1 MKAVMSRRLRKI
13 LSQAESGEKLGDV
26 LASGESQTTIDT
38 SDGKRYRVVRMGFSG
53 HPPSESVEGAS

>member
-13 LSQAESGEKLGDV
+13 LSQADSGEKLGDA
-26 LASGESQTTIDT
+26 LASGEVQTTIDT

-53 HPPSESVEGAS
+53 HHPSESVERAS